1 MPSYGGTGITADT
14 FKPNMAR
21 AVSGLSGH
29 ARHCQSMEQEAPGTQ
44 TQPEELPSLETDIDS
59 ALAANSAELVER
71 IRSGDALVWREL
83 VDQYEPL
90 LRRIA
95 SRYRLSSQDAEDV
108 VQITWLR
115 CVEHIDQLTH
125 ADRFRAWLGTICRRE
140 CLRLA
145 TRGRR
150 EVPLGEATVTVI
162 IDSKQEEQDPSIEAS
177 RRDDNA
183 RLNRAIAALPDRQ
196 KSVLLEVLGRE
207 GNSYLDI
214 SRRLGLPVGS
224 IGPTWQRALTR
235 LRRDPGLADLSPAS

>member
-1 MPSYGGTGITADT
+1 MAVNPELAD
-14 FKPNMAR
+14 
-21 AVSGLSGH
+21 
-29 ARHCQSMEQEAPGTQ
+29 
-44 TQPEELPSLETDIDS
+44 
-59 ALAANSAELVER
+59 NSAEFVER
-71 IRSGDALVWREL
+71 IRAGDALAWREL
-83 VDQYEPL
+83 TNQHEPL

-95 SRYRLSSQDAEDV
+95 RQYRLSSQEIEDA
-108 VQITWLR
+108 VQTTWLR
-115 CVEHIDQLTH
+115 CLEHINQLAH
-125 ADRFRAWLGTICRRE
+125 ADRLRGWLATICRRE

-162 IDSKQEEQDPSIEAS
+162 IDSKQEEQDPSIEAA

-196 KSVLLEVLGRE
+196 RSVLLELLGRE
-207 GNSYLDI
+207 GYGYLDI

-224 IGPTWQRALTR
+224 IGPTWQRAVTR

>member
-1 MPSYGGTGITADT
+1 MHQQ
-14 FKPNMAR
+14 R
-21 AVSGLSGH
+21 
-29 ARHCQSMEQEAPGTQ
+29 QGTQ
-44 TQPEELPSLETDIDS
+44 IRPVTEIASGTAANPE
-59 ALAANSAELVER
+59 LADNSAEFVER
-71 IRSGDALVWREL
+71 IRAGDAFAWREL
-83 VDQYEPL
+83 IDRYEPL
-90 LRRIA
+90 LRQIA
-95 SRYRLSSQDAEDV
+95 RQYRLSSQEIEDA
-108 VQITWLR
+108 VQTTWLR
-115 CVEHIDQLTH
+115 CLEHINQLAH
-125 ADRFRAWLGTICRRE
+125 ADRLRGWLATICRRE

-162 IDSKQEEQDPSIEAS
+162 IDSKQEEQDPSIEAA

-196 KSVLLEVLGRE
+196 RSVLLELLGRE

>member
-1 MPSYGGTGITADT
+1 MRPEM
-14 FKPNMAR
+14 NR
-21 AVSGLSGH
+21 LSGM
-29 ARHCQSMEQEAPGTQ
+29 AVN
-44 TQPEELPSLETDIDS
+44 PE
-59 ALAANSAELVER
+59 LADNSAEFVER
-71 IRSGDALVWREL
+71 IRAGDALAWREL
-83 VDQYEPL
+83 TNQHEPL

-95 SRYRLSSQDAEDV
+95 RQYRLSSQETEDV
-108 VQITWLR
+108 VHITWLR
-115 CVEHIDQLTH
+115 CLEHIDQFAH
-125 ADRFRAWLGTICRRE
+125 ADRLRGWLATICRRE

-162 IDSKQEEQDPSIEAS
+162 IDSKQEEQDPSIEAA

-235 LRRDPGLADLSPAS
+235 LRRDPELADLSPAS

>member
-1 MPSYGGTGITADT
+1 MHQQRQATQIRPVPEI
-14 FKPNMAR
+14 
-21 AVSGLSGH
+21 VSGT
-29 ARHCQSMEQEAPGTQ
+29 ATNP
-44 TQPEELPSLETDIDS
+44 D
-59 ALAANSAELVER
+59 LADNSVEFVER
-71 IRSGDALVWREL
+71 IRAGDAFAWREL
-83 VDQYEPL
+83 IDRYEPL
-90 LRRIA
+90 LRQIA
-95 SRYRLSSQDAEDV
+95 RQYRLSSQETDDA

-115 CVEHIDQLTH
+115 CLEHIHQLAH
-125 ADRFRAWLGTICRRE
+125 ADRLRGWLATICRRE

-162 IDSKQEEQDPSIEAS
+162 IDSKQEDQDPSIEAA

-196 KSVLLEVLGRE
+196 RSVLLELLGRE
-207 GNSYLDI
+207 GYSYLDI